1 MKENVHEQ
9 CRMAATRPLL
19 IYYAKV
25 NGSVLR
31 ICRCQ
36 NEHQSSV
43 KNVSRS
49 IMVTRHGNWSQSSIN
64 DVGVAFEGER
74 ESDTLPA
81 RFWNLAS
88 TDCQRFL
95 VLYVWYWIR
104 DLAILMDTENIGSLS
119 GPTKKQ
125 HAPCSIMKMRVNG
138 AWMIF
143 GLASW
148 FMTVRYSR

>member
-81 RFWNLAS
+81 RF
-88 TDCQRFL
+88 
-95 VLYVWYWIR
+95 
-104 DLAILMDTENIGSLS
+104 
-119 GPTKKQ
+119 
-125 HAPCSIMKMRVNG
+125 
-138 AWMIF
+138 
-143 GLASW
+143 
-148 FMTVRYSR
+148 